1 MPVLDK
7 ILRHNPVV
15 IWLNTWGFF
24 LGTTFPGIPFA
35 VKRIQGK
42 LDRQM
47 ITRTQV
53 EDPAT
58 RESLL
63 DRFLRAKQEHSETV
77 TDQDVLGLTLSM
89 IFAGSDTT

>member
-7 ILRHNPVV
+7 ILRHNPIV

-42 LDRQM
+42 LDREK
-47 ITRTQV
+47 TFRTQV
-53 EDPAT
+53 EDPAAQ
-58 RESLL
+58 ESLL
-63 DRFLRAKQEHSETV
+63 DRFMRAKHEHSVTV
-77 TDQDVLGLTLSM
+77 TDREVLGLTLSM